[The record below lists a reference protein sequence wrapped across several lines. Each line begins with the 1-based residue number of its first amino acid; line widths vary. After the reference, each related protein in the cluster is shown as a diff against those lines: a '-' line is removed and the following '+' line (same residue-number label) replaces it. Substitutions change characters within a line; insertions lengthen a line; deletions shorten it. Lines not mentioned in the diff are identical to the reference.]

1 MSVLCFV
8 FYKELLNSL
17 TYGIAAITLGI
28 DKALLQMYKA
38 VSQRESDLP
47 RPHLKTGIKIPPP
60 DF

>member
-1 MSVLCFV
+1 MFNISGSLNSIMSVLCFV

-38 VSQRESDLP
+38 VS
-47 RPHLKTGIKIPPP
+47 
-60 DF
+60 